1 MGFVMDER
9 EIQLGNLLAETLVAF
24 DEGRSADV
32 DRLLDSA
39 GDDRFELVE
48 MVELSLTLRGPASP
62 SSEAIE
68 ALAMTPA
75 FDARSWPE
83 ILTEARHAQ
92 GIKRPALVTALA
104 ERLGISSP
112 AGEERVRE
120 RYHEIE
126 TGQLDPRRISTA
138 VVDAL
143 GDVLGGMRDLLAATR
158 LNPVGPL
165 NPSVSFMRDGFDDL
179 DGNVMM
185 EAMMASPSEPTADE
199 RRVDELFG
207 V

>member
-1 MGFVMDER
+1 M
-9 EIQLGNLLAETLVAF
+9 
-24 DEGRSADV
+24 
-32 DRLLDSA
+32 
-39 GDDRFELVE
+39 
-48 MVELSLTLRGPASP
+48 
-62 SSEAIE
+62 
-68 ALAMTPA
+68 
-75 FDARSWPE
+75 
-83 ILTEARHAQ
+83 
-92 GIKRPALVTALA
+92 
-104 ERLGISSP
+104 
-112 AGEERVRE
+112 RE

-179 DGNVMM
+179 DGTVMM